1 MLLPSRS
8 ADFPAFRRDRRD
20 SSNCRNS
27 GGNADPGF
35 CVLRRKEATRRSEW
49 GRTGARRE
57 WGGDCMYPLLYWLG
71 MAALI
76 VWGAYSA
83 YSAIIG

>member
-1 MLLPSRS
+1 M
-8 ADFPAFRRDRRD
+8 
-20 SSNCRNS
+20 
-27 GGNADPGF
+27 
-35 CVLRRKEATRRSEW
+35 RRSEW

-71 MAALI
+71 MATLI